1 MKAQFVKKST
11 AEKIAGKSIIDKI
24 DRTLQNTG
32 GARLFIFDAKNAA
45 ELFSAVL
52 VLSALMTLIL
62 VLGLM
67 RGISPTILFIG
78 LAGFGITL
86 YVGYQKPIDEFKQRL
101 MKDNE
106 LPTVVNLLV
115 QGLSVEMPVENI
127 LQYIADN
134 KHGAMRD
141 IIKGAIDNINLGIPL
156 EQSLQEAAEKSMNK
170 YFQRVTRIL
179 TKSKESSKGLAAQL
193 QDVLSDM
200 EEERLNTKLSH
211 VNMLDNSLFFVVFLG
226 YFLPLIVMILM
237 PMITNMGFLNFFA
250 Q

>member
-1 MKAQFVKKST
+1 MKAQFVKQST

-52 VLSALMTLIL
+52 VLSALMALIL

-115 QGLSVEMPVENI
+115 QGLSIEMPVENI

-134 KHGAMRD
+134 KQGAMRD
-141 IIKGAIDNINLGIPL
+141 IIKVAIDNINLGIPL
-156 EQSLQEAAEKSMNK
+156 EQSLQDAAERSMNK

-179 TKSKESSKGLAAQL
+179 AKSKESSKGLAVQL

-226 YFLPLIVMILM
+226 YFLPLIVMILI
-237 PMITNMGFLNFFA
+237 PMITNMGFLDFFA